1 MKCSRKYIYLILLLL
16 LLLIIVPN
24 ISPKNRRPSNAT
36 ITESSTKIMDENRIH
51 LSENNSS
58 TEETIFISP
67 ETEAQAEIETSQ
79 AETERPQAIE
89 GILGYKDADSFPE
102 DMVFAS
108 EESIGLLTDIYEEI
122 GFKGEYQS
130 GDETVYNF
138 YKQKFALLLEGK
150 VKMYDYKGDES
161 ILNDRYT
168 PMRGYKDSGCVFYF
182 FDMDEDGAPELCVQG
197 VFGTYVCKYNVDSN
211 QYTEWWG
218 TTNSGCY
225 ILGTRRISDDRSGDT
240 ERLFLLNK
248 DGYTELKI
256 TFNISYRPKKK
267 YLVSVP
273 QFEERVGDG
282 QIPDSMKQQVL
293 YDEFWGIYYLRVT
306 QEQYEELISGLHEA
320 EKSAEKEQVPL
331 SYFFDP
337 GV

>member
-122 GFKGEYQS
+122 GFKGEFSEPMYVNIMWIQINTLNGGGQQTPVVIFWEPEEYQ
-130 GDETVYNF
+130 TI
-138 YKQKFALLLEGK
+138 A
-150 VKMYDYKGDES
+150 
-161 ILNDRYT
+161 
-168 PMRGYKDSGCVFYF
+168 
-182 FDMDEDGAPELCVQG
+182 
-197 VFGTYVCKYNVDSN
+197 
-211 QYTEWWG
+211 
-218 TTNSGCY
+218 
-225 ILGTRRISDDRSGDT
+225 
-240 ERLFLLNK
+240 
-248 DGYTELKI
+248 
-256 TFNISYRPKKK
+256 
-267 YLVSVP
+267 
-273 QFEERVGDG
+273 VG
-282 QIPDSMKQQVL
+282 IRNAFSC
-293 YDEFWGIYYLRVT
+293 
-306 QEQYEELISGLHEA
+306 
-320 EKSAEKEQVPL
+320 
-331 SYFFDP
+331 
-337 GV
+337 